1 MPVPDPPV
9 GILDN
14 RPVPTLGPEFDDQLD
29 ALAVQAQAQADAA
42 RFPGLL
48 PRVWQLPETSA
59 ASSDGGVDLADPGF
73 LINRVP
79 RTRLNASYA
88 AELRGGATRTGGR
101 LGALAAYKS
110 AVDYLATM
118 ERAYHA
124 SFVSR
129 TRALYWAAARRVG
142 HADGADGVLG
152 AVRADLTDRL
162 AAAYP
167 ECVCDA
173 NG

>member
-1 MPVPDPPV
+1 MPPD
-9 GILDN
+9 
-14 RPVPTLGPEFDDQLD
+14 LGPEFTDQLD
-29 ALAVQAQAQADAA
+29 ALAAQAQAQADAA

-48 PRVWQLPETSA
+48 PRVWQLPKTSA
-59 ASSDGGVDLADPGF
+59 ASSDGGADLADPGF

-79 RTRLNASYA
+79 RARLNAAYA
-88 AELRGGATRTGGR
+88 AELRAGPTRAAGR

-124 SFVSR
+124 SYVSR

-142 HADGADGVLG
+142 HADAADGVLG
-152 AVRADLTDRL
+152 AVRADLTGRL
-162 AAAYP
+162 AGAYP
-167 ECVCDA
+167 ECVCNA